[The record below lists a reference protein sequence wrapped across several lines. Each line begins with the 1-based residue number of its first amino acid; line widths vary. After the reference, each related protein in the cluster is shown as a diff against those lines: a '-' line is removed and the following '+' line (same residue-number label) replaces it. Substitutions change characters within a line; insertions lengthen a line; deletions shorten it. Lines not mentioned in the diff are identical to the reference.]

1 MLDPRGM
8 VTKIRAVDDDEGA
21 QGPAEAPAT
30 IKLGE
35 AIEPGQK
42 ETFGYR
48 PDLGEVPLISLP
60 DTLPD
65 LLGNYITCRTTFKVE
80 LVPLYLERKQVLAS
94 EANCLTLKASYELSC
109 RQKPWTE
116 SYPDLIRKVGSANRF

>member
-8 VTKIRAVDDDEGA
+8 VTKMRAADDDEGA
-21 QGPAEAPAT
+21 QGPAEAPTT
-30 IKLGE
+30 IMLGE

-42 ETFGYR
+42 ESFGYR

-65 LLGNYITCRTTFKVE
+65 LAGIITCI
-80 LVPLYLERKQVLAS
+80 
-94 EANCLTLKASYELSC
+94 ANARLFFRHITVSHLQA
-109 RQKPWTE
+109 
-116 SYPDLIRKVGSANRF
+116 I